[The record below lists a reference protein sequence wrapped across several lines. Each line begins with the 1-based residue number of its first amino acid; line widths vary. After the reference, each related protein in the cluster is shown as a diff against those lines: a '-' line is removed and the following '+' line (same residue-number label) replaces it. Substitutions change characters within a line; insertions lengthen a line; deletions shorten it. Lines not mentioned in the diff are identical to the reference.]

1 MWIWIVVG
9 IVVVLLIIVAATYN
23 SLVVLRNKKDDQWS
37 QIDVQ
42 LKRRADL
49 IPNLVETVKGYAKHE
64 SSTLEEVI
72 QARNSFV
79 SSKTPEEE
87 MKNSNMLTEAVS
99 KLFALAE
106 SYPDL
111 KANQNFL
118 SLQND
123 LKDTEEKIA
132 LARQFYNDTVLTY
145 NNKVQTVPTNIV
157 ASLFG
162 FKKAEFFEI
171 QESEKETPKVSFQ
184 NEQKN
189 EMACIDR

>member
-1 MWIWIVVG
+1 MWIWVVVG
-9 IVVVLLIIVAATYN
+9 IIVILLIIVAITYN

-64 SSTLEEVI
+64 SDTLEEVI
-72 QARNSFV
+72 QARNSFT
-79 SSKTPEEE
+79 SSKTPQEE
-87 MKNSNMLTEAVS
+87 MKSSNMLTDAVS

-111 KANQNFL
+111 KANQNFM

-123 LKDTEEKIA
+123 LKETEEKIA
-132 LARQFYNDTVLTY
+132 IARQFYNDTVLTY
-145 NNKVQTVPTNIV
+145 NNKVQTVPTNII

-162 FKKAEFFEI
+162 FKKADFFEI
-171 QESEKETPKVSFQ
+171 QETEKEMPKVSF
-184 NEQKN
+184 
-189 EMACIDR
+189 